1 MTYWSFFSFTGVLEL
16 PRANIVSC
24 GKCVQ
29 DRICRSLLRNV
40 RSVLISPPPPKK
52 LTRRVGFLICY
63 TYGMFTLLVSSK
75 TMEPKG
81 CPFDIALTTPVF
93 QSKAE
98 ALNTLLESKSE
109 LQLRR
114 LMHISPKLAAATH
127 QRINNWSTAELSPAW
142 YSFVGDVYKGLSIE
156 EFSADDL
163 DFAQKHM
170 ATLSGLYG
178 LLRPLDRITPYR
190 LELGYK
196 LSGKGFK
203 NLYEFWGD
211 SVAQQLPAGEAII
224 NLSSEEY
231 IKVIRPHVTSD
242 RIVTPQFL
250 QIKNGKPEF
259 QAVHAKTARGMMAR
273 WICTNRIDSPSELK
287 NFAEDRYTYSA
298 ELSTPQHPTF
308 TREFIPVALQRQNA
322 T

>member
-1 MTYWSFFSFTGVLEL
+1 
-16 PRANIVSC
+16 
-24 GKCVQ
+24 
-29 DRICRSLLRNV
+29 
-40 RSVLISPPPPKK
+40 
-52 LTRRVGFLICY
+52 
-63 TYGMFTLLVSSK
+63 MFTLLVSSK
-75 TMEPKG
+75 TMEPKT
-81 CPFDIALTTPVF
+81 CPFSVALTTPVF

-98 ALNTLLESKSE
+98 ALNTLLESKNE

-127 QRINNWSTAELSPAW
+127 ERINNWSTAELSSAW

-163 DFAQKHM
+163 GFAQDHM

-178 LLRPLDRITPYR
+178 LLRPLDLIAPYR

-196 LSGKGFK
+196 LSGRGFK
-203 NLYEFWGD
+203 NLYDYWSD
-211 SVAQQLPAGEAII
+211 SVAQQLPADETII

-231 IKVIRPHVTSD
+231 IKVIRPHVAD
-242 RIVTPQFL
+242 ARIITPQFL

-273 WICTNRIDSPSELK
+273 WICTNRIDSPSKLK
-287 NFAEDRYTYSA
+287 NFAKDRYTYSA
-298 ELSTPQHPTF
+298 ELSTPQQPTF
-308 TREFIPVALQRQNA
+308 TREFIPVAMQRQNA
-322 T
+322 I